1 MLQWQVGT
9 AAHLGERGYRYE
21 RHRPVQTPLY
31 QPVRAVLSRFRG
43 PASRTG
49 HGIAWVCPAGIRRL
63 PEVRP
68 SGTWFPASAL

>member
-1 MLQWQVGT
+1 MLQGQ
-9 AAHLGERGYRYE
+9 AAAEAHLRERGYPYE
-21 RHRPVQTPLY
+21 RHRPKQTPLY

-49 HGIAWVCPAGIRRL
+49 HGIALVCPAGIRRL

-68 SGTWFPASAL
+68 SEA